1 MLVGVTAGA
10 SADVEVSAGFTT
22 ATPLFQ
28 INFFP
33 DLTQVYFLPAA
44 VLICPTFLHASPALT
59 AALEIAGLIAKAK
72 EAINAMTR
80 ARFMFL
86 A

>member
-1 MLVGVTAGA
+1 
-10 SADVEVSAGFTT
+10 
-22 ATPLFQ
+22 
-28 INFFP
+28 
-33 DLTQVYFLPAA
+33 VYFLPAA

-59 AALEIAGLIAKAK
+59 AALEIAGSIAKAK
-72 EAINAMTR
+72 EASTMVAK

>member
-1 MLVGVTAGA
+1 VGVGVGVGVGVA
-10 SADVEVSAGFTT
+10 FFT

-59 AALEIAGLIAKAK
+59 AALEIEGLIAKAK